1 MIALVENKTRVHSID
16 QFGVSSCVSSCA
28 PSCVPL
34 IIMTADDRLL
44 MPGDIVADVQ
54 KIAASRKVI
63 LGPGLRKHNDT
74 VVACKAG
81 VLNTRAPNIYWI
93 DSYQKRYVPNRGE
106 TVIGLVVQKAGD
118 IFRVDIGASEPAC
131 LSYLAFEGA
140 TKKNR
145 PDVNVGDLVFAKML
159 IANKDFESEL
169 ICVNSLGK
177 KDKLGVLAGGFVFN
191 CSINLV
197 RRLLNESG
205 TLCRAIQRE
214 IQVPMEMVVG
224 MNGRVWLNGRNVRD
238 VIAVGNAILAA
249 ESISD
254 AEVTAMCQR
263 VGSFFTGIKSR
274 G

>member
-1 MIALVENKTRVHSID
+1 
-16 QFGVSSCVSSCA
+16 
-28 PSCVPL
+28 
-34 IIMTADDRLL
+34 
-44 MPGDIVADVQ
+44 MPGDIVSEVQ
-54 KIAASRKVI
+54 AAAATKKVI
-63 LGPGLRKHNDT
+63 LGPGLRKYNDQ

-81 VLNTRAPNIYWI
+81 ILKSRTPNIYWI
-93 DSYQKRYVPNRGE
+93 DSYQKRYVPSRGE
-106 TVIGLVVQKAGD
+106 TVIGIVTQKSGD

-191 CSINLV
+191 CSVNLV

-214 IQVPMEMVVG
+214 IQVPMEIVVG
-224 MNGRVWLNGRNVRD
+224 MNGRVWLNARNVRD
-238 VIAVGNAILAA
+238 VIAVGTAILAA
-249 ESISD
+249 ETISD
-254 AEVTAMCQR
+254 EEVASMCQK
-263 VGSFFTGIKSR
+263 VGSYFTGIKLR
-274 G
+274 D

>member
-1 MIALVENKTRVHSID
+1 MAPLVAATNR
-16 QFGVSSCVSSCA
+16 Q
-28 PSCVPL
+28 
-34 IIMTADDRLL
+34 LL
-44 MPGDIVADVQ
+44 MPGDTVATVQ
-54 KIAASRKVI
+54 QAAATKKII
-63 LGPGLRKHNDT
+63 LGPGLRKHNDNT

-81 VLNTRAPNIYWI
+81 VLKSRAPNIYWI
-93 DSYQKRYVPNRGE
+93 DSYQKRYVPARGE
-106 TVIGLVVQKAGD
+106 TVIGVVTQKSGD
-118 IFRVDIGASEPAC
+118 IFRVDIGASETAC

-205 TLCRAIQRE
+205 SLFRAIQRE
-214 IQVPMEMVVG
+214 IQVPMEIVVG

-254 AEVTAMCQR
+254 EEVAAMCQR
-263 VGSFFTGIKSR
+263 VGSYFTGIKL
-274 G
+274 